1 MRRAKGSRPTIAVA
15 RSLPDAAGAGAG
27 SHPGSSSGI
36 SSSSNSV
43 SSGGS
48 LPVPEDGETLAALSA
63 LTSVAS
69 VNSSSSDGAS
79 AGQPAVGTAAATG
92 IAVSDGKQGVPAAAE
107 SSDDT
112 AAAAAADTSAADT
125 SAGVAVGAAATPPPT
140 ALRKLWLLAVPL
152 MLNNLA
158 GYALSIVGAVYI
170 GQLGALPLA
179 ASVLANSVYNCTGLS
194 LALGLSAG
202 METLCGQA
210 YGGGAYARVGI
221 VLQRALLVCWTVCLP
236 VVVLWVHSH
245 ELLLR
250 LGQQPE
256 VRAEKSSHL

>member
-1 MRRAKGSRPTIAVA
+1 
-15 RSLPDAAGAGAG
+15 
-27 SHPGSSSGI
+27 
-36 SSSSNSV
+36 
-43 SSGGS
+43 
-48 LPVPEDGETLAALSA
+48 
-63 LTSVAS
+63 
-69 VNSSSSDGAS
+69 
-79 AGQPAVGTAAATG
+79 
-92 IAVSDGKQGVPAAAE
+92 
-107 SSDDT
+107 
-112 AAAAAADTSAADT
+112 
-125 SAGVAVGAAATPPPT
+125 VGAAATPPPT